1 MPKAPKKPN
10 PFAKKSDPKA
20 KDPKAKKD
28 SKGKK
33 PNPFKKK

>member
-20 KDPKAKKD
+20 KDPK
-28 SKGKK
+28 GKK